1 MSKSISG
8 EEGLIGEIG
17 VAETP
22 ISPEGRVFI
31 HGEIWK
37 AESDLPIK
45 KKEKVKVVKV
55 EGLMV
60 KVKIVD
66 KT

>member
-1 MSKSISG
+1 MSKPISG

-45 KKEKVKVVKV
+45 KKEKVEVVKV

-60 KVKIVD
+60 KVKKVD